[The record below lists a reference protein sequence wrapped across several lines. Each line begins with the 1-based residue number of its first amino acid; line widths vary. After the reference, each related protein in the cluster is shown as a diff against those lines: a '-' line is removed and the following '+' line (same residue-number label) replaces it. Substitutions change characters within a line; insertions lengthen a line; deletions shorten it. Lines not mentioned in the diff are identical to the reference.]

1 MAKLDTAP
9 PAAEHKAT
17 DQRKVLGDRSNV
29 QPTKKACGPC
39 SPGAAEESAVATR
52 VEESPTKGVPFAS
65 HVKPPV
71 SPKAASAE
79 SVAPPAAERKGAAS
93 PGTCT
98 IVAIGAI
105 GAICALLFT
114 SVAMVRHCQLN
125 PATQP

>member
-52 VEESPTKGVPFAS
+52 AEESPTKGVLAS

-105 GAICALLFT
+105 GAIGALLLT

>member
-52 VEESPTKGVPFAS
+52 VEESPTKGVLAS

-105 GAICALLFT
+105 GAIGALLFT

-125 PATQP
+125 TATQP